1 MSLASWLEFKST
13 NKIFGKV
20 FFEVLHSFLCRHQ
33 KDQLPDGLPAKV
45 MADQEPWFLFKTSNR
60 NRKKQESEERT
71 PAGICNLAFLFSL
84 TTHATLLWLNLYTQQ
99 YPITMPQLPPSSS
112 SNAMPRGHFC
122 FKYNR
127 SNFTDEGQILALIIF
142 LSHQRK
148 EGLMERAL
156 TMLISLFSRGTL

>member
-71 PAGICNLAFLFSL
+71 PAGICNLPFPSQHMPHSYGWICTHNNILLPCHSSHLHPRPMPCPEVIFASNTIVVILQMKAKFWHWSFSF
-84 TTHATLLWLNLYTQQ
+84 
-99 YPITMPQLPPSSS
+99 PI
-112 SNAMPRGHFC
+112 
-122 FKYNR
+122 
-127 SNFTDEGQILALIIF
+127 
-142 LSHQRK
+142 K
-148 EGLMERAL
+148 EKKDWWSGL
-156 TMLISLFSRGTL
+156 